1 MTESLGE
8 GYIRKGL
15 GHYPGTGGEVW
26 LEYQSRRLGTE
37 GLKTGVKGSRRQA
50 GADVRLGL
58 IQLYS
63 FSNK

>member
-8 GYIRKGL
+8 VYIRKGL

-26 LEYQSRRLGTE
+26 LEHQSRRLGTE
-37 GLKTGVKGSRRQA
+37 GLKTRVKGSRGRA
-50 GADVRLGL
+50 GAKVTLGL